1 MRIPGD
7 VDKMNLEHG
16 ECILVAGGKQVEGPG
31 KGGWEEGRW
40 DVLTAS
46 SEPSV
51 LSLTW
56 GTRSSA
62 KTEDDGGGAGGSRK
76 RQKV

>member
-1 MRIPGD
+1 MREDPGQ
-7 VDKMNLEHG
+7 HG
-16 ECILVAGGKQVEGPG
+16 RDDLGAWRMHPRGGPG

-40 DVLTAS
+40 DVLTDS

-62 KTEDDGGGAGGSRK
+62 KTEDDGGDAGGSRK